1 MIIFPQTKPRK
12 LETVVTTF
20 FMPEMRSYASA
31 FSQFDFP
38 DQVAKEAF
46 ISKIQFQT
54 YEKGQLLEES
64 GKVCKN
70 LHLIVEGAV
79 RSFYMK
85 ENRDITVSFT
95 LENEFITSMHS
106 FITQKPSYE
115 NIETLEKT
123 VSGKISQEDLW
134 ELFDRF
140 PSLERNYRLIL
151 ERYYIALEEQLIFSK
166 FKSAKERYLELIET
180 RPKIIQKASVG
191 QIASYLD
198 MSLET
203 LSRVRGKI

>member
-1 MIIFPQTKPRK
+1 MS
-12 LETVVTTF
+12 
-20 FMPEMRSYASA
+20 EMKSFTNA

-38 DQVAKEAF
+38 DEVARAVF
-46 ISKIQFQT
+46 FSKIQFQT

-64 GKVCKN
+64 GKICKN

-79 RSFYMK
+79 RSYYLK

-106 FITQKPSYE
+106 FITRKPSYE
-115 NIETLEKT
+115 NIEALEKT

-134 ELFDRF
+134 GLFDRF

-151 ERYYIALEEQLIFSK
+151 ERYYIALEEQLIFTK
-166 FKSAKERYLELIET
+166 FKSAKERYLELMEN
-180 RPKIIQKASVG
+180 RPKVIQKASVG
-191 QIASYLD
+191 QIASFLD
-198 MSLET
+198 MSIET
-203 LSRVRGKI
+203 LSRIRGKI